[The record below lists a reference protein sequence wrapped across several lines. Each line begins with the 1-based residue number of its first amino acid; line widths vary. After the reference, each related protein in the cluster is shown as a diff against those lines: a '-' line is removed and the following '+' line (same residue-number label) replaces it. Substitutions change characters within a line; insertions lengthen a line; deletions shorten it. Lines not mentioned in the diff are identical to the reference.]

1 MEQPKAGVPA
11 EEVPPKVGSKRGRPP
26 KKSPDNIESSFKR
39 LSKAYCLTFIELDDQ
54 THLSPAVGNLPTIPH
69 SHSLP
74 LPKPG
79 MQLVTPVHQGPAP
92 FLTSDST
99 AISARSRVRDPKPS
113 AGLQNVIKSP
123 QSPRERSPQAT
134 CTTNNTT
141 QVSYSGK
148 ATKEELEPKDS
159 GPQRKPKVQRSK
171 SAGNSRFALLVKKV
185 EQSDPEYLRANNDM
199 LQILEEFF

>member
-1 MEQPKAGVPA
+1 MEQPKAEVPA
-11 EEVPPKVGSKRGRPP
+11 EIVPPQVGSKRGRPP
-26 KKSPDNIESSFKR
+26 KKSPDNIESSLKR
-39 LSKAYCLTFIELDDQ
+39 QSIPYCLTFIELDDK
-54 THLSPAVGNLPTIPH
+54 THLSPAVGNLPTFPQ
-69 SHSLP
+69 SHSLA
-74 LPKPG
+74 LSKPG
-79 MQLVTPVHQGPAP
+79 MPLPTLVHQGPSTFVAG
-92 FLTSDST
+92 DST
-99 AISARSRVRDPKPS
+99 SISARSRVQDHNPS
-113 AGLQNVIKSP
+113 GGLQNVMKSP

-171 SAGNSRFALLVKKV
+171 STGNSRFAHLVKRV
-185 EQSDPEYLRANNDM
+185 EQSDPEYLKANNGM